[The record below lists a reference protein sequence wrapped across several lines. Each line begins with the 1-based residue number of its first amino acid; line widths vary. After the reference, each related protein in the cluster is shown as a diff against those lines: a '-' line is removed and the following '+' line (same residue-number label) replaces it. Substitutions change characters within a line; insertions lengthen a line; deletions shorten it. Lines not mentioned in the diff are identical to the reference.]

1 MPDATRPAWSPRVL
15 RKNIAVAQYENT
27 IQQAF
32 REVADLLSARER
44 IARQLDAQMT
54 LERTQQQRLALTEA
68 RYREGITSFLEVLDA
83 QRNAFQARAQYLK
96 SLSDAHRTAAELE
109 RVLGAITSPSTVMA
123 DRP

>member
-1 MPDATRPAWSPRVL
+1 MLTQPIFDAGRTQANLDLALV
-15 RKNIAVAQYENT
+15 RKNIAVAQYEST

-68 RYREGITSFLEVLDA
+68 RYREGITSFL
-83 QRNAFQARAQYLK
+83 RSARCPARRLPGLASGDYPPG
-96 SLSDAHRTAAELE
+96 SCSRPRPSSTRRSAA
-109 RVLGAITSPSTVMA
+109 AAT
-123 DRP
+123 